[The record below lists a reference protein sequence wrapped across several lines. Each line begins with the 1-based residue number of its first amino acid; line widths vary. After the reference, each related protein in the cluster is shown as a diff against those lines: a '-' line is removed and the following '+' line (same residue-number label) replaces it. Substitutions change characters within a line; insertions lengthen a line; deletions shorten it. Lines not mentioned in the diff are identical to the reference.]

1 MIQGWGVNT
10 LPLSWKIGAAVAGM
24 IMAGFAWN
32 ALSRYQAQ
40 RQADEIMQ
48 NLART
53 AAQNA
58 QQAEEQARQ
67 FHAQVAASLNQ
78 QQEDRYNTNQQVS
91 EQARQ
96 YQVEQAMR
104 LKRQQ
109 QEAALQ
115 QQRFMLGPDQ
125 KCVGG
130 VVIAARGSSYSQA
143 TDSDGQPIPCT
154 GQTATEPLR

>member
-1 MIQGWGVNT
+1 M
-10 LPLSWKIGAAVAGM
+10 GAAVAGV
-24 IMAGFAWN
+24 IVAGFAWN

-40 RQADEIMQ
+40 RHADEITQ
-48 NLART
+48 DLART

-58 QQAEEQARQ
+58 EQAQEHARQ

-96 YQVEQAMR
+96 YQAALAMR
-104 LKRQQ
+104 QRRQQ

-130 VVIAARGSSYSQA
+130 VVINARGSSYSQA
-143 TDSDGQPIPCT
+143 IGPDGQPIPCT

>member
-1 MIQGWGVNT
+1 M
-10 LPLSWKIGAAVAGM
+10 AGLVVV
-24 IMAGFAWN
+24 GFAWN

-48 NLART
+48 DLART

-58 QQAEEQARQ
+58 QQAQEQARQ
-67 FHAQVAASLNQ
+67 FHAQVAASLSQ

-96 YQVEQAMR
+96 YRAEQAMR
-104 LKRQQ
+104 LSRQQ

-115 QQRFMLGPDQ
+115 QKRFVLGPDQ
-125 KCVGG
+125 KCVSG
-130 VVIAARGSSYSQA
+130 VVITAHGSSYSQA